1 MTSRILTSAAVL
13 ATLSLA
19 VTPAFAGQHGSGH
32 SRGSSGSRESSRGSA
47 PRGSSAPRTSAP
59 SRSYSAG
66 APRGDS
72 QSRGGFSGQ
81 SRGGYSG
88 QSRGGYAGQSRG
100 VYSGQSRGFYSGQS
114 RGFYE
119 GRRGFGSRGVFVA
132 PSHFYRPYYTFR
144 PRFSLGF
151 GLWAGYPI
159 AYPYPYYYGY
169 GYGYPYAYDSYA
181 DPGYYPPPAYGYGNP
196 SSAYPPANNYPQYDQ
211 RSSGQSGRYESDA
224 PRESVTAQ
232 PGTASGGISFEIS
245 PATAEVEIDGAYVGL
260 VSELGPTSQPLGL
273 TPGRHHV
280 VVRAD
285 GYQTLSIDAD
295 VIAGQVVPYQGT
307 MQPAR

>member
-32 SRGSSGSRESSRGSA
+32 SRGSSASRGGSSASRESSRGSA
-47 PRGSSAPRTSAP
+47 PRGSSAPRSSSP

-66 APRGDS
+66 APRGD
-72 QSRGGFSGQ
+72 
-81 SRGGYSG
+81 
-88 QSRGGYAGQSRG
+88 GQSRG
-100 VYSGQSRGFYSGQS
+100 VYSGQSRGVYSGQS
-114 RGFYE
+114 RGYSGQSRGVYA
-119 GRRGFGSRGVFVA
+119 GRRGFGSGGVFVA

-169 GYGYPYAYDSYA
+169 GYGYPYYDSYV
-181 DPGYYPPPAYGYGNP
+181 DPGYYPPPAYGYANP
-196 SSAYPPANNYPQYDQ
+196 SSAYPPANNYPQQDQ
-211 RSSGQSGRYESDA
+211 RLSGQSGRYESDA
-224 PRESVTAQ
+224 PRGSVTAQ

-245 PATAEVEIDGAYVGL
+245 PATAEVDIDGAYVGR
-260 VSELGPTSQPLGL
+260 VSELGPNTQPLAL

-280 VVRAD
+280 EIRAD

-295 VIAGQVVPYQGT
+295 VIADQVVPYQGT